1 MVELFLKNHLKI
13 IKLVYKMKRVVNILD
28 VTLRDGLQ
36 NEKRVYSL
44 SEKRML
50 LDRLIKCGFKDIE
63 VTSFV
68 DGKKVPQF
76 ADNIEFCKLLQDNGV
91 KYSALIPNK
100 KGYNMMKESGSIITE
115 GALFVSASDTFNKK
129 NINTDLEGAFKRF
142 LEIRKEDDK
151 IELRGSISCCFKC
164 PYEGEVSVE
173 RVVDVVKRYKD
184 LNVSR
189 IDIADTIGSGT
200 VYQMRKILDE
210 VLKEVDISK
219 VTGHFHDTNGGALD
233 LVGECLK
240 YGVTTFHSSMDG
252 IGGCPFS
259 SVRVGNLSTQKLVMY
274 LKERGYESGVEI
286 LK

>member
-1 MVELFLKNHLKI
+1 
-13 IKLVYKMKRVVNILD
+13 MKKRAVNILE

>member
-1 MVELFLKNHLKI
+1 
-13 IKLVYKMKRVVNILD
+13 MKRVVNILD

-44 SEKRML
+44 TEKVAL
-50 LDRLIKCGFKDIE
+50 LNKIKSFGIKDIE

-76 ADNIEFCKLLQDNGV
+76 SDNVELCKLLHDDGV

-100 KGYNMMKESGSIITE
+100 KGYKMMKESGSRITE

-129 NINTDLEGAFKRF
+129 NINTDIEGAFKRF

-164 PYEGEVSVE
+164 PYEGEVSVD

-189 IDIADTIGSGT
+189 IDIADTIGSGS

-210 VLKEVDISK
+210 VLKEVDVSK

-259 SVRVGNLSTQKLVMY
+259 NVRVGNLSTQKLVMY
-274 LKERGYESGVEI
+274 LKERGYESGVE
-286 LK
+286 LR